1 VIFEEFDYSVDREPV
16 NMNIKDVHENGNLY
30 TLFFQVFGFE
40 GFFHDH
46 DFPVGRGEDRVIL
59 HDNVPVGE
67 TEKVYHQE
75 VQNSADDQYRPE
87 NNDIRDEGIHEYID
101 ESKEYECFEQ

>member
-1 VIFEEFDYSVDREPV
+1 
-16 NMNIKDVHENGNLY
+16 MNIEDVHENGNLY

-40 GFFHDH
+40 GFLHNH
-46 DFPVGRGEDRVIL
+46 DFPVGRSEDRVIL

-67 TEKVYHQE
+67 PEKVFHQG
-75 VQNSADDQYRPE
+75 VQNSADDQFRPE

-101 ESKEYECFEQ
+101 DS